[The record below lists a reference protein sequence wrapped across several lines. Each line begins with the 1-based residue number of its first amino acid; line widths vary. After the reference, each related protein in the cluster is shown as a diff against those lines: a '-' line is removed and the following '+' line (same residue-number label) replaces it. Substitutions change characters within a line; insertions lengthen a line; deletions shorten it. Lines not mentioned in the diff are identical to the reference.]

1 MASTKKKIAYVA
13 AVLVCLFLIET
24 GREIAVFLSWSRT
37 YEKSYWTI
45 DARRRKGDL
54 STAAVQEIIG
64 PPASVEK
71 TNVETWH
78 WDAASRQGPIL
89 RLVPLPITRKTYR
102 LSLEVNSA
110 GIVTDIYSNAAAPG
124 S

>member
-1 MASTKKKIAYVA
+1 MAAKKRFAYIAV
-13 AVLVCLFLIET
+13 VVICLLLIET
-24 GREIAVFLSWSRT
+24 GRELAVFLSWSRT

-54 STAAVQEIIG
+54 TTAGVQEIIG

-78 WDAASRQGPIL
+78 WDAVSRRGPIL
-89 RLVPLPITRKTYR
+89 RIIPLPMTRKTYR